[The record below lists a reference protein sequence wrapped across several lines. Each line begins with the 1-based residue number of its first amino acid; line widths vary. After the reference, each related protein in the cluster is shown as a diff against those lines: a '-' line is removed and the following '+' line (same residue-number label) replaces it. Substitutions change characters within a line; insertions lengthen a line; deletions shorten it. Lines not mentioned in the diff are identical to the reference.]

1 MMGDAYT
8 HIYAY
13 LNTHTCICKH
23 IDIHKHNH
31 QALLNSL
38 MAAGTKEHLKRS
50 VLHLGNMNLWLK
62 VRLIC
67 HSSAW
72 RGWEGLPRMDLN
84 SEEQHAGY
92 QPQTDKNVLSSLPHT
107 SNDLSLLR
115 EEESALALPVLSDQS
130 RTNM

>member
-23 IDIHKHNH
+23 IDTQKHNHH

-38 MAAGTKEHLKRS
+38 MAAGTKEHLKRF

-62 VRLIC
+62 VLLIC

-72 RGWEGLPRMDLN
+72 RGWEGLPMMDLN
-84 SEEQHAGY
+84 LSLILLS
-92 QPQTDKNVLSSLPHT
+92 TTTSSLDHP
-107 SNDLSLLR
+107 LLV
-115 EEESALALPVLSDQS
+115 PQQS
-130 RTNM
+130 WPSSPAC